1 MGCKHSRSD
10 SAELDSSGP
19 TVELIPLPSFGRE
32 PPNNDSKPLPRGHPH
47 ADVDTLPAAVVL
59 FREAFMS
66 DPTPQSAAR
75 RNVYEARRDAVLEST
90 PRLGAP
96 HALFTQVSKTDSEDV
111 PRATHAAHETNPEV
125 RF

>member
-32 PPNNDSKPLPRGHPH
+32 PPNNDSKPLPRGLPH

-75 RNVYEARRDAVLEST
+75 RVAYEARRDAVFEST
-90 PRLGAP
+90 LPRPGAP
-96 HALFTQVSKTDSEDV
+96 HALFTRVSKADV
-111 PRATHAAHETNPEV
+111 PRATHTVHVTNPEV
-125 RF
+125 